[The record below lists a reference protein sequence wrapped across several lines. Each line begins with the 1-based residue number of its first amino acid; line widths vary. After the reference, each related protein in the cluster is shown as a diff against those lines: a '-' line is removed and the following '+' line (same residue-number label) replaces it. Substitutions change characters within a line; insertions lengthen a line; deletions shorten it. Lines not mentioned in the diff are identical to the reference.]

1 MTELF
6 MLALFLLF
14 WVMAESLLQKTNSPL
29 KEGYPTAVIGF
40 IVFLFSIHWSIG
52 ILAVFILIAKLF

>member
-14 WVMAESLLQKTNSPL
+14 WV
-29 KEGYPTAVIGF
+29 AVIGF

-52 ILAVFILIAKLF
+52 ILAVFILLAKLF